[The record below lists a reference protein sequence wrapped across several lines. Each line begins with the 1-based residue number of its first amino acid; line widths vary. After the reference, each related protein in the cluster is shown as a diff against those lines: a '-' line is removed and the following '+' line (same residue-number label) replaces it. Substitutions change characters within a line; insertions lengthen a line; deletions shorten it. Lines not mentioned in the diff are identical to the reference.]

1 MARIIEYSSKL
12 AGSHKKLSTRFN
24 DLAQIIGEAA
34 TWAKIAKSKIV
45 TAEFVDKSLEKRIE
59 RVKKYDA
66 RYTQMIK
73 DNSLL
78 INTSGFEVGQI
89 NGLTVLS
96 IGFQYF

>member
-45 TAEFVDKSLEKRIE
+45 TAEFVDKALEKRKVLENIN
-59 RVKKYDA
+59 A
-66 RYTQMIK
+66 STK
-73 DNSLL
+73 DNSL
-78 INTSGFEVGQI
+78 
-89 NGLTVLS
+89 
-96 IGFQYF
+96 